1 MNRFSCMSEPTTRTF
16 PLAASPFCRQERHGP
31 SWRRF
36 VAIRLDRRR
45 NNGRTRKSRYC
56 PKNTLIV
63 LSSDNGPVVD
73 DGYADRAV
81 ELLGEH
87 RPWGPFRGGKYSIFE
102 AGTRVPM
109 IVSWPAQVKPG
120 VSDALVSQID
130 LYASMASLMGKPLEE
145 GAGPD
150 SRDHLDAF
158 LGKDLKGR
166 DYVVEV
172 AGSLSVSDG
181 EWKYIAPSNGATY
194 AKLTNIELGNSKE
207 EQLYNLK
214 QDIGEKKNL
223 AAEHPE
229 IVAKLKA
236 ILEKEKAK

>member
-1 MNRFSCMSEPTTRTF
+1 MLFR
-16 PLAASPFCRQERHGP
+16 SPER
-31 SWRRF
+31 R
-36 VAIRLDRRR
+36 IRIPQRIFEIGRYGSYQLGRLRI
-45 NNGRTRKSRYC
+45 NLFRTRKWKQHNACFHLRFFYSTTSVQIHE
-56 PKNTLIV
+56 NTSLV
-63 LSSDNGPVVD
+63 LNDHDTNKAYYP
-73 DGYADRAV
+73 RFITFN
-81 ELLGEH
+81 
-87 RPWGPFRGGKYSIFE
+87 R
-102 AGTRVPM
+102 
-109 IVSWPAQVKPG
+109 
-120 VSDALVSQID
+120 
-130 LYASMASLMGKPLEE
+130 
-145 GAGPD
+145 AGPD
-150 SRDHLDAF
+150 SRDHLDTF

-181 EWKYIAPSNGATY
+181 EWKYIAPSNGAAY

>member
-1 MNRFSCMSEPTTRTF
+1 MGALEK
-16 PLAASPFCRQERHGP
+16 AGIAE
-31 SWRRF
+31 
-36 VAIRLDRRR
+36 
-45 NNGRTRKSRYC
+45 
-56 PKNTLIV
+56 NTLIV

-150 SRDHLDAF
+150 SQDHLDAF
-158 LGKDLKGR
+158 LGR
-166 DYVVEV
+166 
-172 AGSLSVSDG
+172 
-181 EWKYIAPSNGATY
+181 T
-194 AKLTNIELGNSKE
+194 
-207 EQLYNLK
+207 
-214 QDIGEKKNL
+214 
-223 AAEHPE
+223 
-229 IVAKLKA
+229 
-236 ILEKEKAK
+236 

>member
-1 MNRFSCMSEPTTRTF
+1 M
-16 PLAASPFCRQERHGP
+16 
-31 SWRRF
+31 
-36 VAIRLDRRR
+36 
-45 NNGRTRKSRYC
+45 
-56 PKNTLIV
+56 
-63 LSSDNGPVVD
+63 
-73 DGYADRAV
+73 
-81 ELLGEH
+81 
-87 RPWGPFRGGKYSIFE
+87 GGKYSIFE

>member
-1 MNRFSCMSEPTTRTF
+1 
-16 PLAASPFCRQERHGP
+16 
-31 SWRRF
+31 
-36 VAIRLDRRR
+36 
-45 NNGRTRKSRYC
+45 
-56 PKNTLIV
+56 
-63 LSSDNGPVVD
+63 
-73 DGYADRAV
+73 
-81 ELLGEH
+81 
-87 RPWGPFRGGKYSIFE
+87 
-102 AGTRVPM
+102 
-109 IVSWPAQVKPG
+109 
-120 VSDALVSQID
+120 
-130 LYASMASLMGKPLEE
+130 MASLMGKTLEP

-150 SRDHLDAF
+150 SQDYLDAF

-172 AGSLSVSDG
+172 AGALSVSDG
-181 EWKYIAPSNGATY
+181 EWKYIAPSNGAAY
-194 AKLTNIELGNSKE
+194 QKLTNIELGNSKE

>member
-1 MNRFSCMSEPTTRTF
+1 
-16 PLAASPFCRQERHGP
+16 
-31 SWRRF
+31 
-36 VAIRLDRRR
+36 
-45 NNGRTRKSRYC
+45 
-56 PKNTLIV
+56 
-63 LSSDNGPVVD
+63 
-73 DGYADRAV
+73 
-81 ELLGEH
+81 
-87 RPWGPFRGGKYSIFE
+87 
-102 AGTRVPM
+102 M

-181 EWKYIAPSNGATY
+181 EWKYIAPSNGAAY

-223 AAEHPE
+223 GGRTSRNRCKVESY
-229 IVAKLKA
+229 IGKGKS
-236 ILEKEKAK
+236 

>member
-1 MNRFSCMSEPTTRTF
+1 MIFT
-16 PLAASPFCRQERHGP
+16 
-31 SWRRF
+31 
-36 VAIRLDRRR
+36 
-45 NNGRTRKSRYC
+45 
-56 PKNTLIV
+56 
-63 LSSDNGPVVD
+63 SDNGPVLD
-73 DGYADRAV
+73 DGYKDQAE
-81 ELLGEH
+81 ELVGDH
-87 RPWGPFRGGKYSIFE
+87 KIAGPLRGGKTSMFDG
-102 AGTRVPM
+102 GTRIPFM
-109 IVSWPAQVKPG
+109 LRWPAQVKPG

-181 EWKYIAPSNGATY
+181 EWKYIAPSNGAAY